1 MTAGNKQHH
10 PIVQRALTEGQ
21 VTDLGQLP
29 SEGKNALEAAVRTGV
44 LKKGKGG
51 RIPVLKTV
59 YAPPAFD
66 IEGHH
71 AAELAHLD
79 RAAAMDSVVRGMKGN
94 DPRGSCRPAG

>member
-10 PIVQRALTEGQ
+10 PIVQRALEEGH
-21 VTDLGQLP
+21 VTDLGQLTD
-29 SEGKNALEAAVRTGV
+29 EEKKALKAAVKTGV

-51 RIPVLKTV
+51 GFPVLKTV

-79 RAAAMDSVVRGMKGN
+79 QAAAMDSVVRVMKHN
-94 DPRGSCRPAG
+94 EPRRS

>member
-1 MTAGNKQHH
+1 M
-10 PIVQRALTEGQ
+10 
-21 VTDLGQLP
+21 
-29 SEGKNALEAAVRTGV
+29 

-51 RIPVLKTV
+51 GFPVLKTV

-79 RAAAMDSVVRGMKGN
+79 HAAAMDSVVRVMKQN
-94 DPRGSCRPAG
+94 DPRHS